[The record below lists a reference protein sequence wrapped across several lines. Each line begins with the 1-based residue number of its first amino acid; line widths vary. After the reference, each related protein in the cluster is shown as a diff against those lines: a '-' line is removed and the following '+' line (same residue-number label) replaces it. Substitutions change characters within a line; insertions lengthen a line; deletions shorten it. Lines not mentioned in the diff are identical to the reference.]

1 MKYVL
6 TMEFESP
13 QELRSDFDLTTGC
26 DLAQGVASALGLG
39 EITVSYMALQPKGTP
54 PLDKTIRVPFPRCTR
69 EKPL

>member
-6 TMEFESP
+6 TMEFESL

-26 DLAQGVASALGLG
+26 DLAQAVASALGLD
-39 EITVSYMALQPKGTP
+39 EMAVFHMVLNPKDTP
-54 PLDKTIRVPFPRCTR
+54 PPGTAIRVPFTPCTR